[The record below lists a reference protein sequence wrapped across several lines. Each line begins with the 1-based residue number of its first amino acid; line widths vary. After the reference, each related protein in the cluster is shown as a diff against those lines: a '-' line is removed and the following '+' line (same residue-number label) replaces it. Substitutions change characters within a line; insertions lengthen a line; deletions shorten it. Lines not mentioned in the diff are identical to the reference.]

1 MNYKFAMGMSMKGIC
16 KGLLTGLLLSSISA
30 FGFAAVDDPLV
41 GKWKTIDDRTGY
53 SRADVEIRKKAD
65 GTYEGIIVET
75 RNIPGSEKMG
85 ICSHC
90 PGALKNKPFIGLPF
104 IWDFKATRNPDEFID
119 GKVLDPISGKVYKG
133 KAKLN
138 ATGKRLTLRGYIGVS
153 VIGRSV
159 TWVKY

>member
-1 MNYKFAMGMSMKGIC
+1 MKGIS
-16 KGLLTGLLLSSISA
+16 KGLLAGLLLSSISVFSA
-30 FGFAAVDDPLV
+30 AAVNDPLV

-53 SRADVEIRKKAD
+53 SRADVEIRKKSD

-75 RNIPGSEKMG
+75 RNIPGSEKQI

-90 PGALKNKPFIGLPF
+90 PGALKDKPFLGLPF
-104 IWDFKATRNPDEFID
+104 IWGFQASASNPNEFVN
-119 GKVLDPISGKVYKG
+119 GKVLDPIGGKIYKG

>member
-1 MNYKFAMGMSMKGIC
+1 MKSILKNVFAA
-16 KGLLTGLLLSSISA
+16 LLLSSISICS
-30 FGFAAVDDPLV
+30 FAANEDLLV
-41 GKWKTIDDRTGY
+41 GKWKTIDDQTGY

-75 RNIPGSEKMG
+75 RSIPGSDKLG
-85 ICSHC
+85 VCTHC
-90 PGALKNKPFIGLPF
+90 PGALKNKPFLGLPF
-104 IWDFKATRNPDEFID
+104 VWDFKATSNPREFVN

-133 KAKLN
+133 KAKIN

>member
-1 MNYKFAMGMSMKGIC
+1 VKSILKNIC
-16 KGLLTGLLLSSISA
+16 AALMLSSISICS
-30 FGFAAVDDPLV
+30 FAANEDLLV
-41 GKWKTIDDRTGY
+41 GKWKTIDDQTGY

-75 RNIPGSEKMG
+75 RSIPGSDKLG
-85 ICSHC
+85 ICTHC
-90 PGALKNKPFIGLPF
+90 PGALKNKPFLGLPF
-104 IWDFKATRNPDEFID
+104 IWDFKGTDNPREFVN